1 MYFSSF
7 PDRSIEKVMIKRRP
21 TICTPMRIPKQLP
34 LFWIVF
40 SQISLVFARD
50 SSSRLYYPK
59 KEAISI
65 HERTDTS
72 KIVYRMSRT
81 LAWAPSVHLVAIAHR
96 NLQLKCHRPFTHSI
110 VTQLAINSRP
120 FIIPF
125 LPYLRPNIIHVSPNS
140 HPQLKSAPIQLPH
153 SSNFLRILSNYFYT
167 IAFNRG

>member
-34 LFWIVF
+34 IFWVIF

-50 SSSRLYYPK
+50 SSSRLYNPK
-59 KEAISI
+59 KEAISV

-81 LAWAPSVHLVAIAHR
+81 LARAPSVHLVAIAHS
-96 NLQLKCHRPFTHSI
+96 KTSSAYGWHRVFCEARYARIFALISFMS
-110 VTQLAINSRP
+110 TQFSSAIL
-120 FIIPF
+120 IG
-125 LPYLRPNIIHVSPNS
+125 
-140 HPQLKSAPIQLPH
+140 PH
-153 SSNFLRILSNYFYT
+153 CTST
-167 IAFNRG
+167 